1 MTIGQT
7 IRALRK
13 KAGLTQNQLGALC
26 GITGGAVSSYEN
38 GVTTPKRRTAEKIAA
53 ALGVSLGRLQG
64 EPPAGPPQR
73 PAPSASDSL
82 LYAGVLSV
90 LKELYGAVEGRV
102 ILGESGRSRRY
113 YLIRQIPEDFVL
125 YEDDIKAIVRSARAS
140 MTPLAAYMQSARAR
154 GGL

>member
-38 GVTTPKRRTAEKIAA
+38 GVTTPKRRTAEKLAA

-73 PAPSASDSL
+73 PAPVVGVGYSFAAWISFIACWVWPLYSLPLMSPQVASNWV
-82 LYAGVLSV
+82 GV
-90 LKELYGAVEGRV
+90 G
-102 ILGESGRSRRY
+102 
-113 YLIRQIPEDFVL
+113 
-125 YEDDIKAIVRSARAS
+125 
-140 MTPLAAYMQSARAR
+140 
-154 GGL
+154 

>member
-53 ALGVSLGRLQG
+53 ALGV
-64 EPPAGPPQR
+64 
-73 PAPSASDSL
+73 
-82 LYAGVLSV
+82 
-90 LKELYGAVEGRV
+90 
-102 ILGESGRSRRY
+102 
-113 YLIRQIPEDFVL
+113 
-125 YEDDIKAIVRSARAS
+125 
-140 MTPLAAYMQSARAR
+140 
-154 GGL
+154 

>member
-38 GVTTPKRRTAEKIAA
+38 GVTTPKRRTAEKLAA

-64 EPPAGPPQR
+64 EPFFFIFH
-73 PAPSASDSL
+73 DS
-82 LYAGVLSV
+82 
-90 LKELYGAVEGRV
+90 
-102 ILGESGRSRRY
+102 
-113 YLIRQIPEDFVL
+113 FVFRNRIFTS
-125 YEDDIKAIVRSARAS
+125 YSKTV
-140 MTPLAAYMQSARAR
+140 
-154 GGL
+154 